1 MNEVDSN
8 GNVVQLNSI
17 SVSTSETVQSPA
29 VTASARRDG
38 VSTAPSSA
46 PEADAE
52 APQKA
57 SDAPADLNNPPGYVQ
72 LLSGL
77 DKLLSSEAVAAV
89 QHFLEAVEAYERS
102 WAEVD
107 AQNEATTTAE
117 KSSNAE
123 RVKPPQPIMFEVS
136 SNKDERTAVHH
147 FFKQPGLP
155 KCSTETVPASEEG
168 QNSMRLCYHA
178 QVGYMQHL
186 EAQCNRLCERQ
197 RTYAFRPQ
205 LCCVLHCM

>member
-1 MNEVDSN
+1 VNEIDSN
-8 GNVVQLNSI
+8 GNVVQLNST
-17 SVSTSETVQSPA
+17 SVSTSETAPSPA
-29 VTASARRDG
+29 VTASARRDA
-38 VSTAPSSA
+38 VSTAHSSA

-57 SDAPADLNNPPGYVQ
+57 SNAPADMSTPPGYVQ

-77 DKLLSSEAVAAV
+77 DKLLSFEAVEAV
-89 QHFLEAVEAYERS
+89 QQFLAAVEAYERS
-102 WAEVD
+102 WAEID
-107 AQNEATTTAE
+107 AQNETTTSAE
-117 KSSNAE
+117 KVSGAE
-123 RVKPPQPIMFEVS
+123 RAKPPQPIMFEVS

-178 QVGYMQHL
+178 QVG
-186 EAQCNRLCERQ
+186 
-197 RTYAFRPQ
+197 
-205 LCCVLHCM
+205 